1 MKIDLH
7 LHTTFSDG
15 KLSPEELVRNAH
27 ENHYSFI
34 SITDHDTF
42 AGYLEARDYMKNK
55 NFNLE
60 LIPGVEVSTI
70 FENNEVHILAYYF
83 DETNEDLIELLKQVY
98 DSRYGRAL
106 EMVEKL
112 KSYNI
117 ELDWTTILSYAG
129 KNKYIGRP
137 HIARAMITN
146 GAVKTIREAFDRFL
160 HNESPVYVPKLKVET
175 EYAINTIK
183 RAGGISVLAHPGRLS
198 DDSIVYNCI
207 DMGIDGLEVYYV
219 SHITGQTRLYEQ
231 IALENNL
238 VRTGGT
244 DFHGNE
250 FYFVNYSAPEIC
262 INDLKTLHEK
272 RKLR

>member
-15 KLSPEELVRNAH
+15 KLSPEEMIRNAY

-42 AGYLEARDYMKNK
+42 AGYLEAKEFMKDK
-55 NFNLE
+55 YHTLE
-60 LIPGVEVSTI
+60 LIPGVEISTI
-70 FENNEVHILAYYF
+70 FENTEVHILAYYF

-106 EMVEKL
+106 EMVARL
-112 KSYNI
+112 KTFGI
-117 ELDWTTILSYAG
+117 ELDWASVLSYAG

-137 HIARAMITN
+137 HIARALITN
-146 GAVKTIREAFDRFL
+146 GSIKTIREAFDKYL
-160 HNESPVYVPKLKVET
+160 HNDSPAYVPKLKVDT
-175 EYAINTIK
+175 EYAINVIK
-183 RAGGISVLAHPGRLS
+183 KAGGISVLAHPGRLS

-250 FYFVNYSAPEIC
+250 FFYVNYSAPDIC
-262 INDLKTLHEK
+262 IKDLKALNEK
-272 RKLR
+272 RKNK